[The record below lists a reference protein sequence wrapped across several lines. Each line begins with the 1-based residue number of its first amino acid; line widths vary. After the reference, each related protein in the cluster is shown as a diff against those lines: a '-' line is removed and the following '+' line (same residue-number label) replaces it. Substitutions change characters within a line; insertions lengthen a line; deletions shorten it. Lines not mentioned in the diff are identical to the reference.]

1 MNVKNL
7 YGHKMQKDITAIANR
22 MIPKPKSVDLIQREY
37 ITTDIIKQV
46 LSHFEKHKN
55 QLKAFAPY
63 LKGATV
69 KDTCYNIWKFWYSH
83 IKYIADDAGA
93 WKQLVKSPA
102 AVWEDKFCDC
112 KSFSVAV
119 AVCCYQLGIKCAFRF
134 VSFNPD
140 AKTIPT
146 HVYNVAYDEAGR
158 EIKIDCCL
166 PAFDMEKN
174 YAAKYD
180 YLPQGLY
187 AVNGVGKPGRR
198 ILFPHKQRGC
208 LCLKDAKTQA
218 ELELLIKKQQ
228 LELEQMKAAKVHGI
242 GSLADN
248 AYEIELTAVNNAIAE
263 IANPYLARHFK
274 TRFLKPATEFIGMP
288 EDREF
293 IAGKKKKEKAAP
305 KPNKKTAKKAKKEE
319 KKTAK
324 AVKRNEAGKGINKKD
339 AKRLQKVNIVVKKKK
354 EGILKKVAKVV
365 TAPLRLIAKGVLE
378 VALPKSAPA
387 FLYLFLDEKIVAK
400 SPTIVQAKR
409 NKAVKIADN
418 IVNKIGMKREHLM
431 GILRNG
437 IMNHLGDTPENIISK
452 WIKDA
457 NYQIGLLPAFAAA
470 GKFLFDVVK
479 KVGAGKVE
487 DLNAAAPDPT
497 DWITESSEVRNDIAN
512 EVRDNQPPVY
522 QQPDNEQAIY
532 NSPAY
537 PSPSYN
543 ENYTK
548 EPYKESEYG
557 SGSFGQGNYAGKDLE
572 NVTLTNKKPADSTED
587 EGEGT
592 EPEPTGKD
600 NSGMLVLGALALA
613 AVAFSGK
620 GRKK

>member
-1 MNVKNL
+1 MR
-7 YGHKMQKDITAIANR
+7 KDITAIANR
-22 MIPKPKSVDLIQREY
+22 LIPKPGSIDLIQRQY
-37 ITTDIIKQV
+37 VTTDIIKQV
-46 LSHFEKHKN
+46 LSHFEKHKD

-83 IKYIADDAGA
+83 IRYVADDAGA

-119 AVCCYQLGIKCAFRF
+119 TICCYQLGIKCAFRF

-146 HVYNVAYDEAGR
+146 HVYNVAYDEAGN

-166 PAFDMEKN
+166 PTFDMEKKF
-174 YAAKYD
+174 AAKYD

-187 AVNGVGKPGRR
+187 AINGIVKPGRIIR
-198 ILFPHKQRGC
+198 AAHKQRGC
-208 LCLKDAKTQA
+208 LCLKDVQNQA
-218 ELELLIKKQQ
+218 ELELMIRKQQ

-263 IANPYLARHFK
+263 IANPYLARHFRK
-274 TRFLKPATEFIGMP
+274 RILKPAVEFIGMP
-288 EDREF
+288 EDREY
-293 IAGKKKKEKAAP
+293 IAGKKKKEKAAKAP
-305 KPNKKTAKKAKKEE
+305 KENKKTAKKAKKEQ

-339 AKRLQKVNIVVKKKK
+339 AKRLTKINVAVKKKK
-354 EGILKKVAKVV
+354 EGILKKVVKVV

-378 VALPKSAPA
+378 VAMPKSAPA
-387 FLYLFLDEKIVAK
+387 FLYLFLDEKIAAK

-409 NKAVKIADN
+409 NKAIKIADT
-418 IVNKIGMKREHLM
+418 IVSKIGMKRDHLM

-437 IMNHLGDTPENIISK
+437 IMNHLGDTPENVIAA

-457 NYQIGLLPAFAAA
+457 NYQVGLLPAFAAA
-470 GKFLFDVVK
+470 GKFLFDIVK
-479 KVGAGKVE
+479 KIGAGKVE
-487 DLNAAAPDPT
+487 DLNAAAPDPS
-497 DWITESSEVRNDIAN
+497 DWITQSSEVRENIAT
-512 EVRDNQPPVY
+512 EVKESQPPVY
-522 QQPDNEQAIY
+522 NPDTEQQVY

-537 PSPSYN
+537 QTPSYN
-543 ENYTK
+543 QNYSK
-548 EPYKESEYG
+548 EPYNAADYG
-557 SGSFGQGNYAGKDLE
+557 SGSFGESNYSGKELD
-572 NVTLTNKKPADSTED
+572 NVTLPNKKTDTTEEEETD
-587 EGEGT
+587 ITT
-592 EPEPTGKD
+592 EPVKKD
-600 NSGMLVLGALALA
+600 NSGLLILGGLALA
-613 AVAFSGK
+613 AVAMSSGK
-620 GRKK
+620 GRRK